1 MKQKSNKREGTNV
14 HFLLYSFITTLCSHD
29 LITSLFYGRQFYQ
42 ILLMQSQN
50 SVFVAYNHVTL
61 PCQKQGRITD
71 VKWLLINFISVFFYF
86 PGHQDGYP
94 YGCVSSHNPEHLW
107 CDLVYTFIMDSGGSR
122 NPTSLLHRLYLLLLC
137 KCLMLN
143 PLKPITGVD
152 PD

>member
-71 VKWLLINFISVFFYF
+71 VKWLLINFISVFFIFQATKMGTLMGVYLPTIQNIF
-86 PGHQDGYP
+86 GVILFIRLSWIVGVAGTLQAFFIVFICCC
-94 YGCVSSHNPEHLW
+94 CVSA
-107 CDLVYTFIMDSGGSR
+107 
-122 NPTSLLHRLYLLLLC
+122 
-137 KCLMLN
+137 
-143 PLKPITGVD
+143 
-152 PD
+152 